1 MPGIE
6 IVYLCFGHGR
16 VFVDSGGKVVVV
28 RERKFGAQKER
39 SEGNHQLIV
48 RQGVELLQKRLIVD

>member
-16 VFVDSGGKVVVV
+16 VFVDSGGRWWWYENEKWGH
-28 RERKFGAQKER
+28 RKNGEKA
-39 SEGNHQLIV
+39 IV
-48 RQGVELLQKRLIVD
+48 SR